1 MHTTIL
7 SRKPAT
13 RQEPSMS
20 RHNILRLGKFATF
33 LVLMLLWAS
42 AAPIDARIE
51 RDNGIVRVKSAVP
64 MAEAIIRIKAD
75 IAAMGIKFFDEID
88 QSKLAADAGIKLRP
102 STLLVFRNPPL
113 GTQFITSN
121 PNAGLDWPVRLLVT
135 QEDDGSVWTVYSDF
149 GWIARRHGIRD
160 REAQFNMASQVIG
173 SITSSVA
180 AKK

>member
-1 MHTTIL
+1 
-7 SRKPAT
+7 
-13 RQEPSMS
+13 MS
-20 RHNILRLGKFATF
+20 HHNILRLGKFATF

-75 IAAMGIKFFDEID
+75 IAAKGIKFFDEID

-102 STLLVFRNPPL
+102 STLLVFGNPPL

-121 PNAGLDWPVRLLVT
+121 PNAGLDWPVRLLLT
-135 QEDDGSVWTVYSDF
+135 QDDNGDVWAVWTDF
-149 GWIARRHGIRD
+149 AWIARRHNIKDRD
-160 REAQFNMASQVIG
+160 AQFAMATSVVQ
-173 SITSSVA
+173 SILSTVK
-180 AKK
+180 AK